1 MRKSPHMNRGSSP
14 EIMTPNQTADYL
26 QVDRETVYR
35 YIRSGQL
42 IASKLGR
49 SYRIPKTNVDALL
62 WATTTRPDIRLREF
76 SDEQIADFEEAD
88 KLTGKAREIAEQF
101 DRFMD
106 RTSAPGK

>member
-1 MRKSPHMNRGSSP
+1 MLNPSRSP
-14 EIMTPNQTADYL
+14 EVMTPNQAADYL

-49 SYRIPKTNVDALL
+49 SYRIPKPNVDALL
-62 WATTTRPDIRLREF
+62 WATSTRPDIRLREF

-88 KLTGKAREIAEQF
+88 KLTGKAKEIAEQF
-101 DRFMD
+101 DRFMNK
-106 RTSAPGK
+106 TSAPSK